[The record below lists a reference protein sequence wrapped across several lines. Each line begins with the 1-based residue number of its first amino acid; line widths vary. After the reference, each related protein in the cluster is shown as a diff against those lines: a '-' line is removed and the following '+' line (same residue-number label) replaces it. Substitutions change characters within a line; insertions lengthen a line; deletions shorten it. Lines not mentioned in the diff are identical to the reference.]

1 MIMKNLL
8 TYSILALSI
17 GATAQSLQREVVAS
31 MGDTQTNG
39 NVTLSYTVGQ
49 PISGFIEETNKLSQG
64 FQQNLTATQDIDLR
78 EGWGMVSTR
87 VRPYDSDLTEVYSG
101 VIEGLE
107 IAKDNNGNVY
117 MPELGFNGIGD
128 WDFFQGYQY
137 KMLES
142 SILTVRGSR
151 VIPQLNTITL
161 ASGWNMMSYLR
172 KESADVAVTL
182 AEIEES
188 ISILKDEDGQVY
200 MPEFGFNGLGN
211 FNQGKGYQLKTLN
224 ETTFTFAP
232 NNDGLRLEQNNHAA
246 IAKNTKRFARPVN
259 TGSNHTVLVLETAWD
274 EDIREG
280 DELAAYDK
288 DGNMVGSVALQ
299 QGHNSIAVWGDDEYT
314 HEKEG
319 MQTAELFSL
328 VLYKESSDEMVS
340 LKIAEFER
348 GSNSF
353 IKDGM
358 TVIAGFEQEAVI
370 TQEMELFQNVPN
382 PVRSNTEIGF
392 FLPEDTKATI
402 TLTNSIGQEVVTITE
417 MDYQRGYHSV
427 NLERAALSSGMYF
440 YSLKTP
446 AKTLTKQLT
455 IID

>member
-1 MIMKNLL
+1 MKKLL

-17 GATAQSLQREVVAS
+17 GATAQSLQRDVVAS

-49 PISGFIEETNKLSQG
+49 PISGFIGETNKLSQG
-64 FQQNLTATQDIDLR
+64 FQQNTVAYQDIDLR
-78 EGWGMVSTR
+78 EGWGMASAR
-87 VRPYDSDLTEVYSG
+87 VRPYDSDLIEVYSD
-101 VIEGLE
+101 VEDGLL

-117 MPELGFNGIGD
+117 MPEFGFNGIGD

-137 KMLES
+137 KMSDASTLK
-142 SILTVRGSR
+142 VRGSR
-151 VIPQLNTITL
+151 VIPELNSVTL
-161 ASGWNMMSYLR
+161 LSGWNMMSYLR
-172 KESADVAVTL
+172 KDAADIAVTM
-182 AEIEES
+182 ES
-188 ISILKDEDGQVY
+188 IVDDLIILKDEDGNVF
-200 MPEFGFNGLGN
+200 MPEWGFNGIGN
-211 FNQGKGYQLKTLN
+211 FNQGIGYQVKTLN

-232 NNDGLRLEQNNHAA
+232 NNDGLRLEQNNHAI
-246 IAKNTKRFARPVN
+246 IAQNTKRFARPVN
-259 TGSNHTVLVLETAWD
+259 TGSNHTVLVLESAWD

-314 HEKEG
+314 EEKEG
-319 MQTAELFSL
+319 LETGELFSL

-348 GSNSF
+348 GSNAF

-358 TVIAGFEQEAVI
+358 TVIAGFQQEAVI

-402 TLTNSIGQEVVTITE
+402 TLTNSIGQEVVTITDK
-417 MDYQRGYHSV
+417 DYERGYHSV
-427 NLERAALSSGMYF
+427 NLERETLSSGMYF

-455 IID
+455 LIE

>member
-1 MIMKNLL
+1 MKKLI

-17 GATAQSLQREVVAS
+17 GATAQTLQRDVVAS

-49 PISGFIEETNKLSQG
+49 PISGVVGQSNKLSQG
-64 FQQNLTATQDIDLR
+64 FQQNTVAYQDIDLR
-78 EGWGMVSTR
+78 EGWGMVSAR
-87 VRPYDSDLTEVYSG
+87 VRPYAKEMVEVYSD
-101 VIEGLE
+101 VVDGLL

-117 MPELGFNGIGD
+117 MPEFGFNGIGD
-128 WDFFQGYQY
+128 WDFFQSYQY
-137 KMLES
+137 KMSDASTLK
-142 SILTVRGSR
+142 VRGSR

-200 MPEFGFNGLGN
+200 MPEFGFNGIGN

-224 ETTFTFAP
+224 ETSFTFAS

-314 HEKEG
+314 EEKEG

-328 VLYKESSDEMVS
+328 VLYKKGSDELVT

-353 IKDGM
+353 SKDGM
-358 TVIAGFEQEAVI
+358 TVIAGFDMDEVI

-392 FLPEDTKATI
+392 FLPEDTRATI
-402 TLTNSIGQEVVTITE
+402 TLTNSIGQQVVTITE

-427 NLERAALSSGMYF
+427 NLERENLSSGMYF
-440 YSLKTP
+440 YSLTTP
-446 AKTLTKQLT
+446 VKTLTKQLT
-455 IID
+455 LIE

>member
-1 MIMKNLL
+1 MKKLL
-8 TYSILALSI
+8 TYSILGLSI

-31 MGDTQTNG
+31 MGNTQTNG

-49 PISGFIEETNKLSQG
+49 PISGFIGETNKLSQG
-64 FQQNLTATQDIDLR
+64 FQQNTVAYQDIDLR
-78 EGWGMVSTR
+78 EGWGMVSAR
-87 VRPYDSDLTEVYSG
+87 VRPYNQDVIAVYTDVETDLSIVKNNDGDVYITELAY
-101 VIEGLE
+101 
-107 IAKDNNGNVY
+107 
-117 MPELGFNGIGD
+117 NGIGV
-128 WDFFQGYQY
+128 WNFKEGYQY
-137 KMLES
+137 KMGAENV
-142 SILTVRGSR
+142 LTLRGSR
-151 VIPQLNTITL
+151 VIPELNPIAL
-161 ASGWNMMSYLR
+161 AEGWNIMAYLR
-172 KESADVAVTL
+172 NSAADVTAVL
-182 AEIEES
+182 EIIES
-188 ISILKDEDGQVY
+188 EIIILKNEDGNIY
-200 MPEFGFNGLGN
+200 MPEFGFNSIGN
-211 FNQGKGYQLKTLN
+211 FEAGKGYQVKTNTATAL
-224 ETTFTFAP
+224 TFAS
-232 NNDGLRLEQNNHAA
+232 NATEYRLEQNNHAA

-299 QGHNSIAVWGDDEYT
+299 EGHNSIAVWGDDQYT
-314 HEKEG
+314 EEKEG
-319 MQTAELFSL
+319 LETGEVFSL
-328 VLYKESSDEMVS
+328 VLYKESSDEMITLKVS
-340 LKIAEFER
+340 DFER

-370 TQEMELFQNVPN
+370 AQEMELFQNVPN

-402 TLTNSIGQEVVTITE
+402 ILTNSLGQQVVTITE

-427 NLERAALSSGMYF
+427 NLERENLSPGMYF

-446 AKTLTKQLT
+446 VKTLTKQLT
-455 IID
+455 LVE

>member
-1 MIMKNLL
+1 MKKLL

-17 GATAQSLQREVVAS
+17 GATAQTLQRDVVAS

-49 PISGFIEETNKLSQG
+49 PISGFIGETNKLSQG
-64 FQQNLTATQDIDLR
+64 FQQNTVAYQDIDLR
-78 EGWGMVSTR
+78 EGWGMASAR
-87 VRPYDSDLTEVYSG
+87 VRPYAKEMVEVYSD
-101 VIEGLE
+101 VVDGLL

-117 MPELGFNGIGD
+117 MPEFGFNGIGD

-137 KMLES
+137 KMS
-142 SILTVRGSR
+142 DPYTLTVRGSR
-151 VIPQLNTITL
+151 VIPELNSVTL
-161 ASGWNMMSYLR
+161 LSGWNMMSYLR
-172 KESADVAVTL
+172 KDAADIAVTM
-182 AEIEES
+182 ES
-188 ISILKDEDGQVY
+188 IVDDVIIIKDEDGSVY
-200 MPEFGFNGLGN
+200 MPEWGFNGIGN
-211 FNQGKGYQLKTLN
+211 FNQGIGYQVKTLN

-259 TGSNHTVLVLETAWD
+259 TGSNHTVLVLESAWD

-288 DGNMVGSVALQ
+288 EGNMVGSVALQ

-314 HEKEG
+314 EEKEG
-319 MQTAELFSL
+319 LETAELFSL
-328 VLYKESSDEMVS
+328 VLYKEYSDEMITLKVS
-340 LKIAEFER
+340 DFER
-348 GSNSF
+348 GSNAF

-358 TVIAGFEQEAVI
+358 TVIAGFQQEAVI

-402 TLTNSIGQEVVTITE
+402 TLTNSIGQEVVTITDK
-417 MDYQRGYHSV
+417 DYERGCHSV
-427 NLERAALSSGMYF
+427 NLERETLSSGMYF

-455 IID
+455 LIE

>member
-1 MIMKNLL
+1 MKKLL

-17 GATAQSLQREVVAS
+17 GATAQTLQREVVAS

-39 NVTLSYTVGQ
+39 NVSLSYTVGQ
-49 PISGFIEETNKLSQG
+49 PISGFIGETNKLSQG
-64 FQQNLTATQDIDLR
+64 FQQNTVAYQDIDLR
-78 EGWGMVSTR
+78 EGWGMVSAR

-117 MPELGFNGIGD
+117 MPEWGFNGIGD

-211 FNQGKGYQLKTLN
+211 FNQGKGYQVKTLN
-224 ETTFTFAP
+224 EVSFTYAP
-232 NNDGLRLEQNNHAA
+232 NNDGLRLEQNNHAI
-246 IAKNTKRFARPVN
+246 IAQNTKRFARPVN
-259 TGSNHTVLVLETAWD
+259 TGSNHTVLILESAWE

-280 DELAAYDK
+280 DELATYDSK
-288 DGNMVGSVALQ
+288 GNMVGSVALQ
-299 QGHNSIAVWGDDEYT
+299 QGHNAIAIWGDDQYT
-314 HEKEG
+314 EEKEG
-319 MQTAELFSL
+319 LETGEIFSL
-328 VLYKESSDEMVS
+328 VLYKKYTDELIT

-358 TVIAGFEQEAVI
+358 TVIAGFQQEAVI

-392 FLPEDTKATI
+392 FLPEDTRATI
-402 TLTNSIGQEVVTITE
+402 TLTNSIGQAVVTITE
-417 MDYQRGYHSV
+417 MDYERGYHSV
-427 NLERAALSSGMYF
+427 NLEREALSSGMYF

-455 IID
+455 LVE